1 MNFLKQKADAN
12 KKVAEWCEINCYYDA
27 AVNRL
32 YYFLFQ
38 NIKYYIMTNQ
48 LEKEYKL
55 FAASEKAKSVYSTH
69 KITYN
74 FMCTICKQQSKNA
87 DDLKDFHNLRM
98 LINQRNC
105 SDYENDVPI
114 VGSVNYENQFKSKY
128 RLVENVLKKIN
139 IL

>member
-1 MNFLKQKADAN
+1 MNYLKQKADAN
-12 KKVAEWCEINCYYDA
+12 KKVAEWCERKCYYDA

-38 NIKYYIMTNQ
+38 NIKYYIITNN
-48 LEKEYKL
+48 LENEYEQ
-55 FAASEKAKSVYSTH
+55 FASSEKAKSEYSTH
-69 KITYN
+69 KITYK
-74 FMCTICKQQSKNA
+74 FMCTKCEQQLTDFNDIK
-87 DDLKDFHNLRM
+87 DLHSLRI

-105 SDYENDVPI
+105 SDYENDVSI